1 MEFPRPNL
9 REIIKLTVTFLLL
22 LALFQYMGIFYENE
36 GTIDWQFLFLTGMII
51 PIFTY
56 LLTIIT
62 ANIEYLPDYN
72 TMTHRAK

>member
-1 MEFPRPNL
+1 MEFPRPDL